1 MLIKLNKLIDKV
13 KKAYDEYEFAVVYH
27 SIHNFCTIEL
37 SSFYLDFAKDV
48 VYIEHADHPDRRSM
62 QTVFYET
69 LLALVKLTA
78 PILPHTA
85 DEMWSHLSFVE
96 EASVQLT
103 DMPETIAVP
112 DSQATEEKFDR
123 FMELRNDV
131 LKALETARNEK
142 IIGRSLEASLTLYP
156 NKENRDLLSS
166 IKENIA
172 QLFIVSELTVKT
184 KVKRRKTRKA
194 SQQEK

>member
-1 MLIKLNKLIDKV
+1 
-13 KKAYDEYEFAVVYH
+13 
-27 SIHNFCTIEL
+27 
-37 SSFYLDFAKDV
+37 
-48 VYIEHADHPDRRSM
+48 M

-184 KVKRRKTRKA
+184 KVKRLKTRKV

>member
-1 MLIKLNKLIDKV
+1 
-13 KKAYDEYEFAVVYH
+13 
-27 SIHNFCTIEL
+27 
-37 SSFYLDFAKDV
+37 
-48 VYIEHADHPDRRSM
+48 M

-172 QLFIVSELTVKT
+172 QLFIVSELTVKDESEAPEN
-184 KVKRRKTRKA
+184 A
-194 SQQEK
+194 SGCGSGASAAS